1 MMDCPR
7 LVIAGTS
14 SGVGKTTATLAIL
27 AALRERGRKV
37 QPFKAGPDFIDPS
50 HHRAATGRPSRNLY
64 TGAGKGKTTAAL
76 GRALRCIG
84 HGWKVAVVQ
93 FIKGA
98 METAEECAL
107 TSFGDRVV
115 FLRMGEGYTWE
126 TQDQVRDTKCA
137 QEAWQSACRFMQDP
151 SYAMVILDEFNIA
164 LQHGYVRLEEV
175 LPVLGNR
182 PSMQHVVIT
191 GRGGAAE
198 LLEEA
203 DLVTEMK
210 HVKHPF
216 RKGIKAQ
223 PGVKF

>member
-1 MMDCPR
+1 MSMVDCPR
-7 LVIAGTS
+7 LVIVGTS
-14 SGVGKTTATLAIL
+14 SGVGKTTA
-27 AALRERGRKV
+27 
-37 QPFKAGPDFIDPS
+37 
-50 HHRAATGRPSRNLY
+50 
-64 TGAGKGKTTAAL
+64 AL
-76 GRALRCIG
+76 GMALRCIG

-98 METAEECAL
+98 IDTAEERAL
-107 TSFGDRVV
+107 RSFGDRVV

-126 TQDQVRDTKCA
+126 TQDQARDTMCA
-137 QEAWQSACRFMQDP
+137 QAAWQSACRFMQDP
-151 SYAMVILDEFNIA
+151 SYVKVILDEFNIA

-175 LPVLGNR
+175 LPVLANR

-191 GRGGAAE
+191 GRGGPAE

-223 PGVKF
+223 PGVEF